1 MWQQFFKAL
10 WKSFDAE
17 FAAILRNLREH
28 IGLIEA
34 QATIAQFAEILAT
47 RASVELGFDR
57 QREDETC
64 RRRVIVHQWLAA
76 ANYGADQ
83 ETYVKVR
90 QGYTSTG
97 HWLLQKD
104 RFRSWFDPNFWVTRL
119 LWMNGIPGAG

>member
-1 MWQQFFKAL
+1 MWQQFFQAL

-28 IGLIEA
+28 LVLIEA
-34 QATIAQFAEILAT
+34 QATVAQFAEIIAT
-47 RASVELGFDR
+47 RSLVELGINS
-57 QREDETC
+57 QREDEMR

-83 ETYVKVR
+83 ETYVKIR
-90 QGYTSTG
+90 QGTG
-97 HWLLQKD
+97 QWLLQKN
-104 RFRSWFDPNFWVTRL
+104 RFRSWFDPDFCSTHM